1 MIDLRTRL
9 LLAIGGAVLL
19 VALIIGGIFIG
30 KKVNNGTEEIVTETP
45 ATEEISEG
53 QPIAVDET
61 PVIDIP
67 ITPAPIPQTTEEKQ
81 ALYVRQLSRDFIER
95 FLSFS
100 NKNNDKHL
108 VDVES
113 SVTAIMLEWVKLQT
127 TSGMSGTVSQNT
139 KVISTSLNSIEGDS
153 ASVSIGV
160 QQIIKDDSG
169 TKAVYK
175 NGRVELLRIG
185 GVWKIDGLF
194 WEE

>member
-9 LLAIGGAVLL
+9 LLAIGGAILL
-19 VALIIGGIFIG
+19 LALIIGGIFIG

-53 QPIAVDET
+53 QPIAFDDT
-61 PVIDIP
+61 SVIDIP
-67 ITPAPIPQTTEEKQ
+67 TTPAPIPQTTEEKQ
-81 ALYVRQLSRDFIER
+81 ALYVRQLARDFIER

-108 VDVES
+108 VDVEP
-113 SVTAIMLEWVKLQT
+113 SVTATMLEWVKLQT
-127 TSGMSGTVSQNT
+127 TAGMSGTVSQNT
-139 KVISTSLNSIEGDS
+139 KVISTSLNSIEGDR

-160 QQIIKDDSG
+160 QQMIKDDSG
-169 TKAVYK
+169 TKTVYK
-175 NGRVELLRIG
+175 KGRVELLRIG